1 MDFLREGKHE
11 EKQISVT
18 EPGIQTGQEE
28 IKGMT
33 SSVLIWNSVNIR
45 LHLTLNENSDPI
57 DNMCII
63 VSSNKISK
71 LSVELYLMRN

>member
-1 MDFLREGKHE
+1 MDFLREDKHE
-11 EKQISVT
+11 EKQISMT

-28 IKGMT
+28 IKGMA

-45 LHLTLNENSDPI
+45 LHLTLNGNSDPI
-57 DNMCII
+57 DMCII